1 VTKPHLIVVVCA
13 IAVALAGCGSSG
25 ANANPGLGVL
35 QGDVAAV
42 RSAANAQDRAAAQ
55 NAVDKLVADVGRLQT
70 EGQITSGRASTI
82 LSAVSQV
89 DAGLGGLPIPT
100 STTTTTTTIA
110 TTTTVPSPPTTQPP
124 RAKAGDGGG
133 GGGKHGH

>member
-1 VTKPHLIVVVCA
+1 VTKPRLIVVVCA

-55 NAVDKLVADVGRLQT
+55 NAVDKVVADVGRLQA

-89 DAGLGGLPIPT
+89 DAGLGSLPVP
-100 STTTTTTTIA
+100 TTTTTTTA
-110 TTTTVPSPPTTQPP
+110 TTTTTPPPPTTQPP
-124 RAKAGDGGG
+124 RGKPGDGGG
-133 GGGKHGH
+133 GKKGH

>member
-1 VTKPHLIVVVCA
+1 MTKPRLIVVVCA

-55 NAVDKLVADVGRLQT
+55 NAVDKVVADVGRLQT

-89 DAGLGGLPIPT
+89 DAGLGSLPVP
-100 STTTTTTTIA
+100 TTTTTTTA
-110 TTTTVPSPPTTQPP
+110 TTTAPPPTTQPP
-124 RAKAGDGGG
+124 RGKPGDGGG
-133 GGGKHGH
+133 GKQGH